1 MSPVGISSPGVY
13 VKQTK
18 LMKKKGFNADG
29 ESSTRFLITVTR
41 DVWEHPKDLVENGFT
56 TVGEPTIGVCAVTRD
71 VWEHPKDL
79 AERFSLKSA
88 NQP

>member
-1 MSPVGISSPGVY
+1 MVFVVSLKMS
-13 VKQTK
+13 
-18 LMKKKGFNADG
+18 
-29 ESSTRFLITVTR
+29 
-41 DVWEHPKDLVENGFT
+41 EHPKDLVENGFT

-88 NQP
+88 NQQ